1 MAQNT
6 QIPRDQRS
14 QFENNTFSKKI
25 SMEVLGLC
33 LPDVETYFKEQHWSP
48 FQFMVQ
54 IFRIL

>member
-33 LPDVETYFKEQHWSP
+33 LPDVETYFKEQH
-48 FQFMVQ
+48 
-54 IFRIL
+54 